1 MAISAHGSYV
11 LDMQFPANIYD
22 EALNTLLNN
31 TPGIVEHGVFYGI
44 ASQVLIAE
52 NGNIEVMSA

>member
-1 MAISAHGSYV
+1 MK
-11 LDMQFPANIYD
+11 FPANIND

-44 ASQVLIAE
+44 ASRVLIAD